1 MSDTTD
7 PNHQDMYTLNVI
19 SLPKVLTQMLHI
31 LKTVLGAAVLTATFV
46 WTFGT
51 PWQGEDTTLQD
62 MPSSSERS
70 AGRQGTGG
78 RNASGNVS
86 EMEVVSMTPFSE
98 MLSAIGTSRAV
109 NSITIITEVS
119 GLVVEADMGAR
130 RWVDEGDVILK
141 LSDTVEQIE
150 VTTSRAQLA
159 AARQSLD
166 RYLSLSQSNTGA
178 VAQSTVQE
186 AEVAVALADAAMERA
201 EYALEQRTIRAP
213 ISGRLSLT
221 NIRPGDRLQAASE
234 IVTIDDTDS
243 ILVSF
248 VLPERAVEM
257 LEIGKEIRATTP
269 ALAGR
274 SFTATITAFDSRV
287 DEITRTISVEAEI
300 ENIDGRLWPG
310 MSFSVELERQS
321 APLPQIPASAL
332 SWARDGA
339 RIWVARDGVAAS
351 VPVLVRMRQGDTVW
365 VEGEI
370 EAEDQIVIDGSARLH
385 DGMPLETRSQ
395 PDTAE
400 SEQGNSVDEQA
411 RARQRQDGGEEDQ
424 G

>member
-1 MSDTTD
+1 
-7 PNHQDMYTLNVI
+7 
-19 SLPKVLTQMLHI
+19 MLHV
-31 LKTVLGAAVLTATFV
+31 LKTILGAAVLTATFL

-70 AGRQGTGG
+70 AGRPGMAARGG
-78 RNASGNVS
+78 APRAP
-86 EMEVVSMTPFSE
+86 EVEAVSMTPFSE
-98 MLSAIGTSRAV
+98 MLSAIGTSRAY
-109 NSITIITEVS
+109 NSITIVTEVS

-130 RWVDEGDVILK
+130 RWVEEGDVILR

-159 AARQSLD
+159 AARQALD
-166 RYLSLSQSNTGA
+166 RYLSLSQSNSGA
-178 VAQSTVQE
+178 VAKSTVQE

-201 EYALEQRTIRAP
+201 EYALEQKTIRAP

-243 ILVSF
+243 ILISF

-274 SFTATITAFDSRV
+274 SFAATITAFDSRV
-287 DEITRTISVEAEI
+287 DEITRTIAVEAEI
-300 ENIDGRLWPG
+300 ENRDGRLWPG

-339 RIWVARDGVAAS
+339 RLWLARDGIAAS
-351 VPVLVRMRQGDTVW
+351 VPVLVRMRQGDIVW
-365 VEGEI
+365 VEGDI
-370 EAEDQIVIDGSARLH
+370 EAEDLIVLNGSARLQE
-385 DGMPLETRSQ
+385 GMQLETGSQ

-400 SEQGNSVDEQA
+400 SEQGNLVDEQA
-411 RARQRQDGGEEDQ
+411 RARQREGSEEEQ

>member
-1 MSDTTD
+1 
-7 PNHQDMYTLNVI
+7 
-19 SLPKVLTQMLHI
+19 MLHI
-31 LKTVLGAAVLTATFV
+31 LKTILGAAVLTATFL

-51 PWQGEDTTLQD
+51 PWQGKDTTLQD

-70 AGRQGTGG
+70 GG
-78 RNASGNVS
+78 RPGMAARGGSPRLP
-86 EMEVVSMTPFSE
+86 EMQAVSMTPFSE
-98 MLSAIGTSRAV
+98 MLSAIGTSRAY
-109 NSITIITEVS
+109 NSITIVTEVS

-130 RWVDEGDVILK
+130 RWVDEGDVILR

-166 RYLSLSQSNTGA
+166 RYLSLSQSNSGA

-186 AEVAVALADAAMERA
+186 AEVAVALAEATMERA
-201 EYALEQRTIRAP
+201 EYALDQKTTRAP

-221 NIRPGDRLQAASE
+221 NIRPGDRIQAATE

-287 DEITRTISVEAEI
+287 DEITRTIAVEAEI
-300 ENIDGRLWPG
+300 ENLDGRLWPG

-321 APLPQIPASAL
+321 APLPQVPASAL

-339 RIWVARDGVAAS
+339 RLWVARDGVAAS

-370 EAEDQIVIDGSARLH
+370 EAEDLIVIDGSARLH
-385 DGMPLETRSQ
+385 EGMQLETSSQ

-400 SEQGNSVDEQA
+400 AEQGNLVDEQA
-411 RARQRQDGGEEDQ
+411 RARQREVGEEDQ

>member
-1 MSDTTD
+1 
-7 PNHQDMYTLNVI
+7 
-19 SLPKVLTQMLHI
+19 MLHI
-31 LKTVLGAAVLTATFV
+31 LKTILGAAILSATFL

-70 AGRQGTGG
+70 AGRQGMAA
-78 RNASGNVS
+78 RSASS
-86 EMEVVSMTPFSE
+86 RLPEMEVVSMEPFSE
-98 MLSAIGTSRAV
+98 MLSAIGTSRAY

-130 RWVDEGDVILK
+130 RWVDEGDVILR

-221 NIRPGDRLQAASE
+221 NIRPGDRIQAASE

-274 SFTATITAFDSRV
+274 SFSAIITAFDSRV
-287 DEITRTISVEAEI
+287 DEMTRTIAVEAEI
-300 ENIDGRLWPG
+300 ENLDGRLWPG

-321 APLPQIPASAL
+321 VPLPRIPASAL

-339 RIWVARDGVAAS
+339 RIWVARDGIAAS

-365 VEGEI
+365 VEGDI
-370 EAEDQIVIDGSARLH
+370 VAEDQIVIDGSARLH
-385 DGMPLETRSQ
+385 EGMQLESDSQ
-395 PDTAE
+395 PDIADA
-400 SEQGNSVDEQA
+400 EQGNLLDEQA
-411 RARQRQDGGEEDQ
+411 RARERQGGEEEQ

>member
-1 MSDTTD
+1 MNDTTD
-7 PNHQDMYTLNVI
+7 PNHQDMYKLNVI

-31 LKTVLGAAVLTATFV
+31 LKTVLGAAVLTATFL

-51 PWQGEDTTLQD
+51 PWQAEDTTLLD
-62 MPSSSERS
+62 IPSSSERIG
-70 AGRQGTGG
+70 GRQGAGG
-78 RNASGNVS
+78 RNASARIP
-86 EMEVVSMTPFSE
+86 EMDVVSMTPFSE

-109 NSITIITEVS
+109 NSITIISEVS

-130 RWVDEGDVILK
+130 RWVEEGDVILR

-186 AEVAVALADAAMERA
+186 AEVAVALADAAVERA
-201 EYALEQRTIRAP
+201 EYALDQRTIRAP
-213 ISGRLSLT
+213 ISGQLSLT
-221 NIRPGDRLQAASE
+221 NIRPGDRLQPATE
-234 IVTIDDTDS
+234 IVTIDDTES

-257 LEIGKEIRATTP
+257 LEIGKKIRATTP

-274 SFTATITAFDSRV
+274 GFTATITAFDSRV
-287 DEITRTISVEAEI
+287 DENTRTIAVEAEI
-300 ENIDGRLWPG
+300 ENLEGRLWPG
-310 MSFSVELERQS
+310 MSFAVELERQS
-321 APLPQIPASAL
+321 MPLPQIPASAL

-339 RIWVARDGVAAS
+339 RIWVVRDGVAAS

-370 EAEDQIVIDGSARLH
+370 DVEDHIVVDGAARLH
-385 DGMPLETRSQ
+385 DGMQLETRSQ

-400 SEQGNSVDEQA
+400 SEQGNLVDEQA
-411 RARQRQDGGEEDQ
+411 RARERQGSEEEQ